1 MNYSIL
7 FFELT
12 LALDTKAFR
21 RQLDRAYKNADKM
34 DCRIY
39 PVGFDH
45 VDESHLSNGIGIRYY
60 DNKHKKIRFVIYPGL
75 VIGDNDLSELWKP
88 NSDNI
93 SRLREGLVSF
103 VSGYFNSDYELNDF
117 KLTRVDYAVDINV
130 GSRERVYDYMKL
142 LKGIRRVKL
151 FSPIKD
157 PKHDGTSFFGLKG
170 RTNGVEFRAYDL
182 KYDKKIRV
190 EVRLLTKGVI
200 RAYCDESDTSKQIK
214 AMSKNSKHILMD
226 TIQYV
231 IPRGDHYKLKRTQE
245 LVTANVDDKTL
256 RNKMIRILELVARK
270 KSSLWSAQKAV
281 NVRNIIDIMDKFA
294 EIGLS
299 PITLGKRYK
308 GKRIES
314 LYNYMED

>member
-1 MNYSIL
+1 M
-7 FFELT
+7 
-12 LALDTKAFR
+12 
-21 RQLDRAYKNADKM
+21 
-34 DCRIY
+34 Y

-45 VDESHLSNGIGIRYY
+45 VDESFLSNGIGIRYY
-60 DNKHKKIRFVIYPGL
+60 DNKHKKIRLVIYPGL
-75 VIGDNDLSELWKP
+75 FIGDDLSELWKT

-93 SRLREGLVSF
+93 SRLREGLASF
-103 VSGYFNSDYELNDF
+103 VSGYFNSDYELDDF

-130 GSRERVYDYMKL
+130 GSREKVYDYMKL

-157 PKHDGTSFFGLKG
+157 PKHDASSFFGLKG
-170 RTNGVEFRAYDL
+170 RTNGVEFRAYSL
-182 KYDKKIRV
+182 KHDKQILRI
-190 EVRLLTKGVI
+190 EVRLTTKGVI
-200 RAYCDESDTSKQIK
+200 RAYCDESDTSRQIK
-214 AMSKNSKHILMD
+214 TMAKNSKHILMD
-226 TIQYV
+226 TVQYV
-231 IPRGDHYKLKRTQE
+231 IPCGDHYKLKHARE
-245 LVTANVDDKTL
+245 LVIDGVTDKTL

-299 PITLGKRYK
+299 PISLGKRYK